1 METTRVSARLR
12 AKRINEHNPT
22 AADKAYIE
30 MEKKRQTQIEAEKKR
45 QDEIMIENWVNND
58 PEIIFLRR
66 HLENAIKV
74 FREKQNTKHLKDFST
89 PIAENNTYIET
100 TRVSARLRAKRIK
113 AGTPTAADKAYME
126 AKYKN
131 QPKIVA
137 EQKRQAEI
145 DVEQQINNDPEI
157 CLLKLELE
165 NKIKAHIIREKRM
178 REDWKQG
185 LFIDPFSY
193 Y

>member
-1 METTRVSARLR
+1 
-12 AKRINEHNPT
+12 
-22 AADKAYIE
+22 
-30 MEKKRQTQIEAEKKR
+30 
-45 QDEIMIENWVNND
+45 
-58 PEIIFLRR
+58 
-66 HLENAIKV
+66 
-74 FREKQNTKHLKDFST
+74 
-89 PIAENNTYIET
+89 
-100 TRVSARLRAKRIK
+100 
-113 AGTPTAADKAYME
+113 ME

-165 NKIKAHIIREKRM
+165 NTIKAHIIREKRL